1 MDIVARSTA
10 TAELTSVLEK
20 RVQARGECAPDGKK
34 SKVSAEDDKWFPV
47 TRNEPDLEAQA
58 RKACSGCPVRVECA
72 ELALREEAELPPDWI
87 QGIYG
92 GLAPHQRIAANKA
105 RRARSGDV
113 AR

>member
-1 MDIVARSTA
+1 MTTESS
-10 TAELTSVLEK
+10 SVLAK
-20 RVQARGECAPDGKK
+20 RVQARGKCTPDGKK
-34 SKVSAEDDKWFPV
+34 SKVSAAIDPWFPV

-58 RKACSGCPVRVECA
+58 RRVCAGCPVRVECA

-92 GLAPHQRIAANKA
+92 GLAPHQRIAALKA
-105 RRARSGDV
+105 RRSGEV

>member
-10 TAELTSVLEK
+10 TAELTSVLAK
-20 RVQARGECAPDGKK
+20 RVQARGECVPNGKK
-34 SKVSAEDDKWFPV
+34 PKVSAEDDKWFPV

-58 RKACSGCPVRVECA
+58 REACSGWPVRVECA
-72 ELALREEAELPPDWI
+72 ELALREEAALPSDWI

-92 GLAPHQRIAANKA
+92 GLAPHQRIEAIQA
-105 RRARSGDV
+105 RRARSGEV